1 MDKAYPKSHVMM
13 ITGLNVISFLIGV
26 MLVAGP
32 FLKGE
37 LPGSFDTTVH
47 AGLGALIATLAI
59 FRAALGYGSIWID
72 VCLVVLGFLVLMLPT
87 AKFMHMQWNTE
98 YTMVHMV
105 SGGIVMAVA
114 VVSALA
120 TIPVIKKMRVA

>member
-1 MDKAYPKSHVMM
+1 MDKPYPKSHVMM
-13 ITGLNVISFLIGV
+13 ITGLNVFSVLIGLL
-26 MLVAGP
+26 LVAGP
-32 FLKGE
+32 FLKRE

-47 AGLGALIATLAI
+47 VGVGALIATLAI

-72 VCLVVLGFLVLMLPT
+72 ICLVVLGFLTFMLPT
-87 AKFMHMQWNTE
+87 FMHMRWNTE
-98 YTMVHMV
+98 YTTVHMV
-105 SGGIVMAVA
+105 AGGVVMAIA